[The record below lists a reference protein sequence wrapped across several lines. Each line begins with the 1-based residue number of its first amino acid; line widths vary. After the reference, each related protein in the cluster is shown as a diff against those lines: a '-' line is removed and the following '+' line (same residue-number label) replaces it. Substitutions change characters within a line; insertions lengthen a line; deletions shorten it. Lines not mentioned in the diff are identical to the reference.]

1 MQQYRIRWTHA
12 IAVAMAGSAIAYQSA
27 LIWEMLGDSV
37 TLTTKLG
44 VPLATI
50 SAAMCPVLAEAA
62 ARAGQRGKAFLLT
75 VPVLVLLA
83 FVLPSGIS
91 RLGEAQQT
99 RIATATIGEAE
110 QARIRAD
117 LARAEKLVAQAEAWV
132 STECASGNG
141 AKCKGQTFTLNQRQA
156 YRDKLSSQIHDL
168 KPVTQPWLP
177 AWHPALLP
185 IGLELAIL
193 ALLFYGLGPVTIDR
207 RAIQAANVVPF
218 RRPEPQAITERPEGE
233 LTDAE
238 IEEAAKHINGD
249 GVMNRTLARQL
260 GVSEGQAT
268 KIVDAG
274 VAAGKFSRE
283 TDPNDKRRVIIRKLA
298 A

>member
-1 MQQYRIRWTHA
+1 MQHYRIRWTHA

-37 TLTTKLG
+37 TLITKLG

-62 ARAGQRGKAFLLT
+62 ARAGQTGKALLLT
-75 VPVLVLLA
+75 VPVLVLLS

-99 RIATATIGEAE
+99 RIATATVSEAE

-117 LARAEKLVAQAEAWV
+117 LIRAEKLVTQAEAWIA
-132 STECASGNG
+132 TECASGNG
-141 AKCKGQTFTLNQRQA
+141 AKCRGQTFTLNQRQA
-156 YRDKLSSQIHDL
+156 YRDKLLGQVQAL
-168 KPVTQPWLP
+168 QPVTQPWLP

-207 RAIQAANVVPF
+207 RAIQTANVVPF
-218 RRPEPQAITERPEGE
+218 RRPSSITEDTDMSKVSQDELDEIKRLVTDSPLRNRDLAHLAGLSEGE
-233 LTDAE
+233 TSKRVTALIEQGLLTKTRE
-238 IEEAAKHINGD
+238 GREVWIKAA
-249 GVMNRTLARQL
+249 A
-260 GVSEGQAT
+260 
-268 KIVDAG
+268 
-274 VAAGKFSRE
+274 
-283 TDPNDKRRVIIRKLA
+283 
-298 A
+298 